1 MMTTHKAFEFL
12 NELFTQLFDSNN
24 DIKTI
29 APKYMSP
36 DYIQIV
42 DGKTLNFDEFID
54 HMEVLHKVIKT
65 VNFTF
70 KDVIT
75 KEGSIAGIHL
85 VDIEKKDG
93 KKTRHKV
100 IAFYYFNDDGKINKI
115 DELTILLEG
124 EHHDKDLGSRLSGSS
139 R

>member
-93 KKTRHKV
+93 KKTRYKV

-115 DELTILLEG
+115 DELTILLAG